1 MRRLR
6 FRSLAV
12 SSLALVAVAAQA
24 GSRPRYGGVARIALQ
39 HKVMS
44 LDPLADEEYPATR
57 DRISSLLF
65 ETLAVLDSR
74 GVARPR
80 LASWWSADATKR
92 RWQFRL
98 RLANFQDG
106 TALTASDV
114 IASLSKANGAWKYS
128 AADRETVTIE
138 SPVPV
143 VHMPE
148 LLALEKFAILK
159 RSQDGTLIGTGP
171 YKLGEWQPG
180 DHASL
185 SANDDYWGGRAFPD
199 AVEFQMNASLKEQ
212 FLARQLDPFAAAE
225 LSIDQLHMVEQSNQ
239 SVLLSQPSDLLV
251 LVFLQ
256 PDSSSAARAGR
267 RNLDPAL
274 RQALSLA
281 VNRTA
286 ISNAILQRKA
296 RPASALLPQWLTG
309 FEFLIPG
316 GTDLERARQLR
327 NSIAAQAMPP
337 PITLAYDFSDPVAKS
352 TAERIA
358 VDAREAGITLQPYG
372 ESHVNTRGARA
383 SVNADVVLL
392 RLPLASV
399 EPTVALAQRAEVLG
413 LFPESS
419 AALAA
424 ARPED
429 LFEVERRMLADFRII
444 PVAHLSQAVWLSYAV
459 HNWIQDAAGGWNL
472 DQLWLEG
479 AH

>member
-12 SSLALVAVAAQA
+12 SSLALVAVAAHA

-65 ETLAVLDSR
+65 ETLTVLDSH

-114 IASLSKANGAWKYS
+114 IACLSKVNGGWKYS

-138 SPVPV
+138 SPSPV
-143 VHMPE
+143 IHMPE

-159 RSQDGTLIGTGP
+159 RAQDGTLIGTGP
-171 YKLGEWQPG
+171 FRLAEWQPG

-185 SANDDYWGGRAFPD
+185 AANEDYWGGRAFPD
-199 AVEFQMNASLKEQ
+199 AVDFQMNATLKEQ
-212 FLARQLDPFAAAE
+212 FLARQLDPFVAAD
-225 LSIDQLHMVEQSNQ
+225 LSIDQLHIVEQTNQ

-256 PDSSSAARAGR
+256 QDSSAGPARAGR

-296 RPASALLPQWLTG
+296 RPASGLLPQWLTG
-309 FEFLIPG
+309 YEFLLPG

-327 NSIAAQAMPP
+327 NSVAAQP
-337 PITLAYDFSDPVAKS
+337 PITLAYDFSDPVAKV

-372 ESHVNTRGARA
+372 EPHVNTRPARA

-399 EPTVALAQRAEVLG
+399 EPTVALAHRAEELG

-429 LFEVERRMLADFRII
+429 LFEIERRMLADFRII
-444 PVAHLSQAVWLSYAV
+444 PVAHLSQAVWLSYGV
-459 HNWIQDAAGGWNL
+459 HNWIQDASGGWNL

-479 AH
+479 AR